1 MNSQTSKFLS
11 PIIGQIPHA
20 LKALGRWFVWE
31 AVPKDDRVDKV
42 PHNHR
47 TRHSCNAHDPVIWS
61 SFKDII
67 VAHAG
72 GGWSGIGVL
81 PGEGV
86 LGVDL
91 DKCRDPET
99 GAVESWAQEIV
110 DRIGS
115 YTETSPS
122 GTGVRVFVRGTAPG
136 SRKKRGRIEMYNG
149 EGGNFLTVTGHAIP
163 GSATDVVENQAGVDW
178 LYRTHLAGDEK
189 SVEAT
194 SVIAG
199 ESRLTDEEVLDAI
212 RASAQGEK
220 FAALY
225 DDGDWENYDYPSQSE
240 ADMALMSM
248 LTWWTGSDPEQMER
262 IFSDSQLAH
271 REKWQDREDYRKST
285 IAGAV
290 KANGG
295 KHFCGQGPSMTP
307 EDAFAEVETTAQPAQ
322 GQAWPDYV
330 PFAEDPPEMPR
341 GVLPGLLGE
350 FVEALSEA
358 IQTPREL
365 AAINSLGVV
374 ALAVQSCGVVRVKPD
389 YHEPLNIYGLVASEP
404 GERKS
409 AVVSACKAPLVEWEQ
424 KQAQNLREEIRRA
437 NSFKRTADK
446 AIEAARQR
454 AARSKSSQELE
465 AAQAEIFAMETES
478 PVVPVPPRLLCDD
491 ITPEAL
497 AEALAQH
504 GESLGILEAEG
515 GLFEKLN
522 GLYTKGV
529 PNIDIV
535 LKSFGGEPVSVDRKS
550 KEPIL
555 LQRPKL
561 TLVLTPQPIVLADA
575 LGNRAFMGRG
585 LVARFMLVLPRSRV
599 GFRINS
605 GTLDKALA
613 ARWDLFI
620 SSLLDTSVGIEPREI
635 PLSGKAF
642 RLWLSFTDSV
652 EKAQRTGGEF
662 EHIRPWASKL
672 SGLTVRIAGL
682 FSVVERGEV
691 SPAQIS
697 EATMARAVQFAEWL
711 AQHAK
716 HVFGAFSTEGV
727 LGVAKAVLEW
737 LQREQREEATGRE
750 IFKALRGRYPTM
762 KELRPGLDELLDRGA
777 LVRDYRGASSVGRK
791 KEVYLVNPEVHQNK
805 VAEPDL
811 VNPEVHQTQTAE
823 PDLDYS
829 DL

>member
-1 MNSQTSKFLS
+1 MKTMNPLLQEF
-11 PIIGQIPHA
+11 GNIP
-20 LKALGRWFVWE
+20 KALQALTRWIVWK
-31 AVPKDDRVDKV
+31 AVVKKDGKVDKV
-42 PHNHR
+42 PHDHR
-47 TRHSCNAHDPVIWS
+47 TGRRCDVHDPRAWS
-61 SFKDII
+61 SFEEICA
-67 VAHAG
+67 VYAG
-72 GGWSGIGVL
+72 GGWDGIGVL

-91 DKCRDPET
+91 DKCRNPET
-99 GAVESWAQEIV
+99 GAIESWAQEIV
-110 DRIGS
+110 DWIGS

-122 GTGVRVFVRGTAPG
+122 GTGLRVFVRGTAPG
-136 SRKKRGRIEMYNG
+136 PRKKRGRIEMYNG

-163 GSATDVVENQAGVDW
+163 GSATDVMKNQASVDW
-178 LYRTHLAGDEK
+178 LYRTHLAGEEK
-189 SVEAT
+189 SAT
-194 SVIAG
+194 AISVIAG

-212 RASAQGEK
+212 RASAQSEK

-225 DDGDWENYDYPSQSE
+225 DDGDWEDYDYASQSE
-240 ADMALMSM
+240 ADMALMTM
-248 LTWWTGSDPEQMER
+248 LAWWTGSDPEQMER
-262 IFSDSQLAH
+262 LFSESGLAT
-271 REKWQDREDYRKST
+271 RNKWTDREDYRQST
-285 IAGAV
+285 IETAI
-290 KANGG
+290 KTNGG
-295 KHFCGQGPSMTP
+295 KHYHGQDHTMNP
-307 EDAFAEVETTAQPAQ
+307 EEAFASVGCLHEA
-322 GQAWPDYV
+322 GWPEFI
-330 PFAEDPPEMPR
+330 PFDERPPEMPR

-358 IQTPREL
+358 LQTPREL
-365 AAINSLGVV
+365 AAINSLGVL
-374 ALAVQSCGVVRVKPD
+374 ALAVQSRATVRVKPD
-389 YHEPLNIYGLVASEP
+389 YYEPLNLYGLVASAP

-409 AVVSACKAPLVEWEQ
+409 AVVSACKAPLVEWEK

-437 NSFKRTADK
+437 HSFKRTADK

-465 AAQAEIFAMETES
+465 AAQAEIFAMETEL

-497 AEALAQH
+497 AEALAKH

-535 LKSFGGEPVSVDRKS
+535 LKSFGGESVSVDRKS

-599 GFRINS
+599 GFRSNS
-605 GTLDKALA
+605 GTLDKTLA
-613 ARWDLFI
+613 ARWDIFI
-620 SSLLDTSVGIEPREI
+620 SRLLDAPVDIEPCETR
-635 PLSGKAF
+635 LSQEAF
-642 RLWLSFTDSV
+642 RLWLSFTDSI
-652 EKAQRTGGEF
+652 EKAQRPGGEF

-691 SPAQIS
+691 SSAQIS
-697 EATMARAVQFAEWL
+697 ETTMARAVQFAEWL

-716 HVFGAFSTEGV
+716 HIFGAFSTEGV
-727 LGVAKAVLEW
+727 LGVAKAILEW
-737 LQREQREEATGRE
+737 LQREQREKATGRE
-750 IFKALRGRYPTM
+750 IFKALRGRYPSM
-762 KELRPGLDELLDRGA
+762 KELRPGLDELLERGA

-791 KEVYLVNPEVHQNK
+791 KEVYLVNPEVQQTK
-805 VAEPDL
+805 VTEPDL
-811 VNPEVHQTQTAE
+811 AYSEVDQTQTVT
-823 PDLDYS
+823 PDLDFS

>member
-1 MNSQTSKFLS
+1 MNFQTSKFLT

-20 LKALGRWFVWE
+20 LKALERWFVWK
-31 AVPKDDRVDKV
+31 AVPNGDRVDKV

-47 TRHSCNAHDPVIWS
+47 TGHPCNAHDPVMWS

-67 VAHAG
+67 DAHARG
-72 GGWSGIGVL
+72 CWSGIGVL

-110 DRIGS
+110 DRIDS

-122 GTGVRVFVRGTAPG
+122 GTGLRVFVRGVAPG
-136 SRKKRGRIEMYNG
+136 SGKKGDKVEMYNG
-149 EGGNFLTVTGHAIP
+149 IGGNFLTCTGRPLP
-163 GSATDVVENQAGVDW
+163 GTPLDVVENQEGVGW
-178 LYRTHLAGDEK
+178 LYSNYLAGDEK
-189 SVEAT
+189 SA
-194 SVIAG
+194 SAIFVIAG
-199 ESRLTDEEVLDAI
+199 ESRLTDEEVLDVI
-212 RASAQGEK
+212 RASAQNDK

-225 DDGDWENYDYPSQSE
+225 DQGNWEDYDYASQSE
-240 ADMALMSM
+240 ADMALMTM
-248 LTWWTGSDPEQMER
+248 LAWWTGSDPEQMER
-262 IFSDSQLAH
+262 LFSESVLAT
-271 REKWQDREDYRKST
+271 RNKWTDREDYRQST
-285 IAGAV
+285 IEKAI

-295 KHFCGQGPSMTP
+295 KHYHGQDQIMNT
-307 EDAFAEVETTAQPAQ
+307 EEAFASVGCLHEA
-322 GQAWPDYV
+322 GWPEFI
-330 PFAEDPPEMPR
+330 PFDERPPEMPR

-358 IQTPREL
+358 LQTPREL
-365 AAINSLGVV
+365 AAINSLGVL
-374 ALAVQSCGVVRVKPD
+374 ALAVQSRATVRVKPD
-389 YHEPLNIYGLVASEP
+389 YYEPLNIYGLVASAP

-465 AAQAEIFAMETES
+465 AAQAEIFAMETEL

-497 AEALAQH
+497 AEALAKH

-535 LKSFGGEPVSVDRKS
+535 LKSFGGESVSVDRKS

-620 SSLLDTSVGIEPREI
+620 SSLLDAPVDIEPCETR
-635 PLSGKAF
+635 LSQEAF
-642 RLWLSFTDSV
+642 RLWLSFTDSI
-652 EKAQRTGGEF
+652 EKAQRPGGEF
-662 EHIRPWASKL
+662 EHIKPWASKL

-697 EATMARAVQFAEWL
+697 ETTMARAVQFAEWL
-711 AQHAK
+711 AQHAR
-716 HVFGAFSTEGV
+716 HIFGAFSTEGV
-727 LGVAKAVLEW
+727 LGVAKAILEW
-737 LQREQREEATGRE
+737 LQREQREKATGRE

-762 KELRPGLDELLDRGA
+762 KELRPGLDELLERGA
-777 LVRDYRGASSVGRK
+777 LVHADRKTPSVGRK
-791 KEVYLVNPEVHQNK
+791 KEVYLVNPEVYQTK

-811 VNPEVHQTQTAE
+811 AYPEVHQTQTGT
-823 PDLDYS
+823 PDLDFS